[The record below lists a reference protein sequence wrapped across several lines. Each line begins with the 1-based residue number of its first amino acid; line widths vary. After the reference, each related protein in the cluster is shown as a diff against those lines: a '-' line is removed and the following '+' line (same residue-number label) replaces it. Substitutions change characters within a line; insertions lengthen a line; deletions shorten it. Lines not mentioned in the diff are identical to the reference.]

1 MLLGTLGVSFLGNML
16 AGKEV
21 LRAGFGNKMDFWC
34 CYIL

>member
-16 AGKEV
+16 AWKEV

-34 CYIL
+34 RYML